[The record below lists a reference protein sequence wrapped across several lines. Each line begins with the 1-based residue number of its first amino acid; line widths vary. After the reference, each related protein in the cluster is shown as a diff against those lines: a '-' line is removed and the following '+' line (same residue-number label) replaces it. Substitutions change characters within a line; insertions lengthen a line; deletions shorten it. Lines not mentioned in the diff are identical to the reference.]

1 MGGMG
6 GTGAYGQPQA
16 QAQGQQGQG
25 KINFQDL
32 LQVNNLEKDFFLH
45 HFIKNGRVEFLFLG

>member
-25 KINFQDL
+25 KIYLQDL
-32 LQVNNLEKDFFLH
+32 LQVNNLEKVYFLQ
-45 HFIKNGRVEFLFLG
+45 HFVKKNWSDYSTQ